1 MDSKA
6 AGSSEIERAWHLLT
20 VVIRLGRPAAAS
32 DVARF
37 ATADDVERLC
47 RIPGSPLRLSG
58 GVVAASETAFVAFLR
73 YVGLDV
79 PPPRVSPRAPD
90 DVMRWLRRRVPVTY
104 ERKRKASDAGRFV
117 ARKRLLAAPD
127 AGYFAC
133 FSVLMLVYAEP
144 SVVWF

>member
-1 MDSKA
+1 M
-6 AGSSEIERAWHLLT
+6 
-20 VVIRLGRPAAAS
+20 
-32 DVARF
+32 
-37 ATADDVERLC
+37 
-47 RIPGSPLRLSG
+47 
-58 GVVAASETAFVAFLR
+58 AASETAFVAFLR

-90 DVMRWLRRRVPVTY
+90 DVVRWLRRRVPVTY

-117 ARKRLLAAPD
+117 ARKRLLAVPD